1 MMAVWCLAVPW
12 SNPIIPHSREIQIIR
27 DACRTILHRHSSVHL
42 SWVRWKLSFSY
53 LKPDRDVPLI
63 EREESYKLETFC
75 YHIKWFILGF
85 GTHSNLIGANLWR
98 QMENNI
104 ADSVLA

>member
-1 MMAVWCLAVPW
+1 M
-12 SNPIIPHSREIQIIR
+12 
-27 DACRTILHRHSSVHL
+27 HL

-53 LKPDRDVPLI
+53 LKPVRDVLLI

-75 YHIKWFILGF
+75 YHIKRFILGF